1 VGVER
6 HPRFV
11 VKHWKWTESPRLA
24 REMPGLVKT
33 HGGVVAKR
41 RGEGAVRAP
50 TKRASTRISRK
61 QGEGICGLINVP
73 TLRANFGQQDARRK
87 EKPALRH
94 AEAKQAEIAAAI
106 DDGSCEGRPWERV
119 AASPSVDVVVRVT
132 GGKVD
137 RVSLRDNADEGLRL
151 LIGGEHAG
159 GAADAVRRWVEG
171 YARGQ
176 PPADPLPLA
185 LPSPGG
191 GFTAAVLRAMGEVP
205 FGATVSYGELAR
217 RAGSPGAARAAGQ
230 ACGSNPLA
238 LVLPCHR
245 ILAAGNKL
253 GGFSCGL
260 SVKRKLLAHEGLL

>member
-1 VGVER
+1 MGVER

-61 QGEGICGLINVP
+61 Q
-73 TLRANFGQQDARRK
+73 
-87 EKPALRH
+87 
-94 AEAKQAEIAAAI
+94 EAKQAEIAAAI